1 MYDDI
6 LFPTDG
12 SAGADAALGHA
23 IEQARIHEATLH
35 ILYVIEENV
44 QVMAA
49 GESELLAELEA
60 EGERIVEEARD
71 RATEAGIDAVE
82 TTVRGG
88 SPHRVIRAY
97 ADDHDVDVIIMGTH
111 GRSGLD
117 RLLLG
122 SVAERTV
129 RTADQPV
136 LTVRAREQ
144 HADGDGENGN

>member
-12 SAGADAALGHA
+12 SAGAEAALDHA
-23 IEQARIHEATLH
+23 IEQARIHGATLH

-49 GESELLAELEA
+49 GESDLLAELEA

-71 RATEAGIDAVE
+71 RATEAGIEAVE
-82 TTVRGG
+82 TAVKGG
-88 SPHRVIRAY
+88 SPHRVIRTY
-97 ADDHDVDVIIMGTH
+97 ADDHDVDVIVMGTH

-129 RTADQPV
+129 RTSDRPV
-136 LTVRAREQ
+136 LTVQARADE
-144 HADGDGENGN
+144 GDD